1 MNQVGAQSLLK
12 RHFGQIDA
20 SLIDDC
26 IRDESDKTSTIQ
38 TGITA
43 MTAKLIKHYEPL
55 SVHRIQDYT
64 FKEQLVEDN
73 GDTVRFLPAYRDADG
88 NPTATLVTFYR
99 PMQDILNAKDAK
111 GNYVVNRAVA
121 GSVTLAPL
129 TAIIGKDAVAEF
141 KLAVGQS
148 VEVSFQAEVGTCLPA
163 PGAPEN
169 QISRRLWKVEEINIL
184 AEPVET
190 SKSGS
195 EPTPEEV
202 VEELPW

>member
-1 MNQVGAQSLLK
+1 
-12 RHFGQIDA
+12 
-20 SLIDDC
+20 
-26 IRDESDKTSTIQ
+26 
-38 TGITA
+38 

-64 FKEQLVEDN
+64 FKEKLVEDN
-73 GDTVRFLPAYRDADG
+73 GDTVRYLPAYRDADG
-88 NPTATLVTFYR
+88 NPTAALVTFYR
-99 PMQDILNAKDAK
+99 PAVNILNAKDAK

-148 VEVSFQAEVGTCLPA
+148 VEISFQAEVGTCLPA
-163 PGAPEN
+163 PEAPEG
-169 QISRRLWKVEEINIL
+169 QISRRLWKVGKVTIIQEAPDPEW
-184 AEPVET
+184 E
-190 SKSGS
+190 KSADI
-195 EPTPEEV
+195 PEGAVIEKDEV

>member
-1 MNQVGAQSLLK
+1 
-12 RHFGQIDA
+12 
-20 SLIDDC
+20 
-26 IRDESDKTSTIQ
+26 
-38 TGITA
+38 

-99 PMQDILNAKDAK
+99 PAVNILNAKDDK

-148 VEVSFQAEVGTCLPA
+148 VEISFQAEVGTCLPA
-163 PGAPEN
+163 PEAPEG
-169 QISRRLWKVEEINIL
+169 QISRRLWKVGKVTIL
-184 AEPVET
+184 E
-190 SKSGS
+190 
-195 EPTPEEV
+195 EPTEAPKTPVTEIVGDEV